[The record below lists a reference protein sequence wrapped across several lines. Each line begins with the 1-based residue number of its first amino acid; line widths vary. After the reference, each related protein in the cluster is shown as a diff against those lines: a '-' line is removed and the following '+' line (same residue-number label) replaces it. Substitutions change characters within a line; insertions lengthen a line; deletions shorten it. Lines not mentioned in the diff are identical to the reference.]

1 MAGLFLVLALG
12 QLEIYRF
19 QLTAFLSIAVVF
31 AVIGTNQGI
40 FGDFSYQ
47 TALGAGWLLLA
58 MVDVSTSSTCL
69 QEAQKSDVSSLATGF
84 LFRASPT

>member
-1 MAGLFLVLALG
+1 MKADSQPAQGIFLQLAIIAGLFLVLALG

-47 TALGAGWLLLA
+47 TAIGAGWLLLA
-58 MVDVSTSSTCL
+58 MVDVSRL
-69 QEAQKSDVSSLATGF
+69 
-84 LFRASPT
+84 